1 MKVISLFIVIFNIL
15 LYISAV
21 FIANSFDITQLD
33 TISKVIY
40 AVIFVLFNLGFMATG
55 LGIYLAQKDK
65 NMQ

>member
-40 AVIFVLFNLGFMATG
+40 AVIFVLFNLGFMAMG